1 MPKNRMLIVLLLM
14 LCNSFIFAFS
24 EEKTPTK
31 KEIES
36 LTIEANNL
44 LEEGLYEKSLIK
56 SRLALQYAYMIM
68 DNELI
73 AKCYKTIAANVDEL
87 NEADKAF
94 YYYTKS
100 LFYANKSTNIAL
112 KNSLNN
118 NLGNIYC
125 FDKKELKKGISYYN
139 KSIAYSKQTND
150 FKQIILTY
158 INITWA
164 YFEFRY
170 FEKGL
175 PYLKY
180 LNKNYG
186 KYRNDRTIVIYN
198 TLNAMYYE
206 HINDY
211 AKAKTYYEN
220 AEKLANI
227 KKTYIDLSVLH
238 KEYSRF
244 LMKIGD
250 YKKAYESLAVY
261 SKIND
266 DLYNEEKQNTT
277 VVAGINLELDESKR
291 KIKEIETAYNK
302 KQELFRAEQSKNQK
316 ILFIIICLFAF
327 SGILY
332 YFLNQNIKLKQ
343 KNRLNKIQSKT
354 QQKII
359 NATIY
364 GQELERKKIASF
376 LHDNISSQLSSAGL
390 HLFAFSAITKI
401 ESEEIVKTKQILNQ
415 VHDEIRNLS
424 HQLSP
429 VILSKF
435 GVFYALKEVCEK
447 NSNTILKIE
456 FTSSISIRKRYAEDF
471 EIKVYYIINE
481 LINNSLKH
489 SGGTHIKLTI
499 NEVNDEI
506 LFNIKDNGKGF
517 DTTNYIVQKGF
528 GLNQV
533 RARVTNMNGKF
544 SVISNLNNGT
554 NVYIKLPIQIKTKT
568 VSLFQ

>member
-1 MPKNRMLIVLLLM
+1 
-14 LCNSFIFAFS
+14 
-24 EEKTPTK
+24 
-31 KEIES
+31 
-36 LTIEANNL
+36 
-44 LEEGLYEKSLIK
+44 
-56 SRLALQYAYMIM
+56 
-68 DNELI
+68 
-73 AKCYKTIAANVDEL
+73 
-87 NEADKAF
+87 
-94 YYYTKS
+94 
-100 LFYANKSTNIAL
+100 
-112 KNSLNN
+112 
-118 NLGNIYC
+118 
-125 FDKKELKKGISYYN
+125 
-139 KSIAYSKQTND
+139 
-150 FKQIILTY
+150 
-158 INITWA
+158 
-164 YFEFRY
+164 
-170 FEKGL
+170 
-175 PYLKY
+175 
-180 LNKNYG
+180 
-186 KYRNDRTIVIYN
+186 
-198 TLNAMYYE
+198 
-206 HINDY
+206 
-211 AKAKTYYEN
+211 
-220 AEKLANI
+220 
-227 KKTYIDLSVLH
+227 
-238 KEYSRF
+238 
-244 LMKIGD
+244 MKIGD

>member
-1 MPKNRMLIVLLLM
+1 MPKNRILLVLLLI
-14 LCNSFIFAFS
+14 LCHSVILAFS
-24 EEKTPTK
+24 EEKIPTK
-31 KEIES
+31 KEIS
-36 LTIEANNL
+36 ALTIDANNL
-44 LEEGLYEKSLIK
+44 LEAGLYEKSLIK
-56 SRLALQYAYMIM
+56 SRLALQYAFMIR

-73 AKCYKTIAANVDEL
+73 ANCYKTIAANVDEL

-100 LFYANKSTNIAL
+100 LFYANKSNNRTL

-125 FDKKELKKGISYYN
+125 FDKKELEKGISFYN
-139 KSIAYSKQTND
+139 KSIEYGKQTNN
-150 FKQIILTY
+150 FKQIVLTN

-164 YFEFRY
+164 YFEYGY

-175 PYLKY
+175 PHLKF
-180 LNKNYG
+180 LNKYYP
-186 KYRNDRTIVIYN
+186 KYSSESTMVVFN

-206 HINDY
+206 HINNY

-220 AEKLANI
+220 ANKLANI
-227 KKTYIDLSVLH
+227 KKSYIDLSVLH

-250 YKKAYESLAVY
+250 YKKAYESLAIY

-266 DLYNEEKQNTT
+266 DLYNEEKQNTA
-277 VVAGINLELDESKR
+277 VLAGINLELDESKR
-291 KIKEIETAYNK
+291 KIKEIETVYNNK
-302 KQELFRAEQSKNQK
+302 KELFRAEQSKNQK
-316 ILFIIICLFAF
+316 ILYVIIGLFAF

-343 KNRLNKIQSKT
+343 RHRLNKIQSKI

-359 NATIY
+359 NATID
-364 GQELERKKIASF
+364 GQELERKKVAAF

-390 HLFAFSAITKI
+390 HLFAFCEITKI
-401 ESEEIVKTKQILNQ
+401 ETEEIVKTKQILNQ

-435 GVFYALKEVCEK
+435 GMFYALKEVCEK
-447 NSNTILKIE
+447 NSNTILKVD
-456 FTSSISIRKRYAEDF
+456 FTSTISIKKRYDEDF
-471 EIKVYYIINE
+471 ETKVYYIVNE

-489 SGGTHIKLTI
+489 SGASHIKLTI
-499 NEVNDEI
+499 EEINDEI
-506 LFNIKDNGKGF
+506 LFDIEDNGKGF
-517 DTTNYIVQKGF
+517 DTTNYIVQEGF
-528 GLNQV
+528 GLTQV
-533 RARVTNMNGKF
+533 RARISNKNGKF
-544 SVISNLNNGT
+544 SIISIPNKGT
-554 NVYIKLPIQIKTKT
+554 NVYVKIPIQNKY
-568 VSLFQ
+568 

>member
-1 MPKNRMLIVLLLM
+1 MLIVLLLM